1 MADNKDL
8 LKRNR
13 EKKYGRLSGL
23 QEAKEFAERNSL
35 KTLPMISNRYK
46 NKLYHKNIERN
57 LDSGHR
63 VISPEERSFKL
74 TPVISNS
81 SLKIP
86 FVASNITMPSNML
99 SSTSKSITEKATSF
113 LGGMYNKLLDKVD
126 TSTDQTIGGALGFTN
141 RNVVPGFT
149 QNTSSGLSRFD
160 VGNGDPFKY
169 TNRFIKGDLDDLRQA
184 YINEAA
190 KSVRIRGD
198 NVDPF
203 DNSRGARQL
212 GRLRQLQNRINGGG
226 QDDLIRESNKIRS
239 QLDAVKGRQKTLFPP
254 RNIAQGQSDYESLS
268 RQQQSLEARQINV
281 NRKLER
287 NARLLSTANE
297 YSGFTHTK
305 SFLPKEGVGGYG
317 LGMNN
322 YLAASRKELFVRG
335 LGFTGGILGP
345 SGAESLMNSFGIVTA
360 KQRAVTQSKGLL
372 GKMFSAGFQAPL
384 MTYGSLLFTAA
395 SGGDMSDFVE
405 TQLTYAGG
413 LQGWRIGSS
422 VGGMMTK
429 GTGANLSQIKGGNM
443 ISAMRSQGGRAVLR
457 GAAGVVGGV
466 TGFALG
472 AGLVAGASWLAQDIS
487 SNKSTIR
494 KIAKDFTTKTATMN
508 TQNTRQSLTM
518 RQMAISK
525 LAKSGLNDR
534 ATLLGNE
541 SRVLKGIM

>member
-1 MADNKDL
+1 MIDNQGPI
-8 LKRNR
+8 KRDR
-13 EKKYGRLSGL
+13 VQKYGRKSGL
-23 QEAKEFAERNSL
+23 QEAKSFAERNGM
-35 KTLPMISNRYK
+35 KTLPLLTNKHK
-46 NKLYHKNIERN
+46 NKLYRKNIERN
-57 LDSGHR
+57 AKSSSR
-63 VISPEERSFKL
+63 VIPPEERKFKL
-74 TPVISNS
+74 STITGIGNQTSSVATPFLPS
-81 SLKIP
+81 SRIMNPPQPAK
-86 FVASNITMPSNML
+86 
-99 SSTSKSITEKATSF
+99 SKYTSF
-113 LGGMYNKLLDKVD
+113 LGDMYNKLLSSFDK
-126 TSTDQTIGGALGFTN
+126 STDQAIGGALGFTN

-169 TNRFIKGDLDDLRQA
+169 SNRFMKGDLDDLRAA

-190 KSVRIRGD
+190 KGVKVRGD
-198 NVDPF
+198 NVNPF
-203 DNSRGARQL
+203 DNSRGARNL

-226 QDDLIRESNKIRS
+226 QADLIRESNSIRS
-239 QLDAVKGRQKTLFPP
+239 QLDDVKGRQKSIFPP
-254 RNIAQGQSDYESLS
+254 RNIAQGQSDYESLV
-268 RQQQSLEARQINV
+268 RQQESLEARQVGV

-287 NARLLSTANE
+287 NARILSTTND
-297 YSGFTHTK
+297 YSGATHTK
-305 SFLPKEGVGGYG
+305 GFLPKEGVGGYG
-317 LGMNN
+317 LGVNN

-345 SGAESLMNSFGIVTA
+345 SGAEALMNSFGIVTA

-384 MTYGSLLFTAA
+384 MTYGSLLFTAS
-395 SGGDMSDFVE
+395 SGGDLSDFVE

-422 VGGMMTK
+422 VGGMLTK

-443 ISAMRSQGGRAVLR
+443 ISAMRAQGGRAVLR

-487 SNKSTIR
+487 SNRSTIR

-541 SRVLKGIM
+541 SRVLKGLM